1 MKKLILLGIVMFGAA
16 TVASVFVKNQSNE
29 SDGKPDKKPVQFN
42 HEQIA
47 KPPVDAKIIKDA
59 AFINEV
65 QKTQGIAK
73 AIARKFGFLKHSSPE
88 VDKLNGVYRSRD
100 FDVPFVV
107 IDTNII
113 CALKLPIFFGIQHVK
128 SDNFLIE
135 LWGSEGKDM
144 QINAI
149 ISVNSNGNMQI
160 RSLDDG
166 QIMHLERIDLGVF
179 KTD

>member
-88 VDKLNGVYRSRD
+88 VDKLNGVYRSTY
-100 FDVPFVV
+100 FEVPFVV

-113 CALKLPIFFGIQHVK
+113 CALKLPMFSGSHISRIILIACQFGGWMVRRENLK
-128 SDNFLIE
+128 
-135 LWGSEGKDM
+135 LWSQFM
-144 QINAI
+144 RTAI
-149 ISVNSNGNMQI
+149 
-160 RSLDDG
+160 
-166 QIMHLERIDLGVF
+166 
-179 KTD
+179 

>member
-1 MKKLILLGIVMFGAA
+1 MKKLILLGIVIFGAA
-16 TVASVFVKNQSNE
+16 AVAAVIVKNQSNE

-88 VDKLNGVYRSRD
+88 VDKLNGVYRSTY
-100 FDVPFVV
+100 FEVPFVV

-113 CALKLPIFFGIQHVK
+113 CSLKLPMFFGITHIK
-128 SDNFLIE
+128 DNSYRMSVWGMDGKAGESEAVVTIHENGDLDIE
-135 LWGSEGKDM
+135 SPNEGKT
-144 QINAI
+144 IF
-149 ISVNSNGNMQI
+149 
-160 RSLDDG
+160 
-166 QIMHLERIDLGVF
+166 LERFD
-179 KTD
+179 